1 MAKKNFSREELQK
14 YFTDPKYRKNN
25 SKGFISRHK
34 KFFIFSGVVILILFI
49 ALSVYVFMGLP
60 SFEELENP
68 RPSLAS
74 NVYSYDGQLLGQ
86 FFIQNRIETHI
97 DSLPKHLVNAL
108 IATEDRKFY
117 SHWGVDLDR
126 FVKAIVKNII
136 TLSKK
141 SGGASTITQ
150 QLARNLYQLVE
161 REENLLDIAL
171 RKVREWITAVQIEKT
186 YTKDEILV
194 MYFNI
199 AYFGR
204 GSYGIESAARNF
216 FGKPASKL
224 NLQES
229 ALLVAMLRN
238 PWYYDPIRNPENS
251 YSRRNLI
258 LRIMNEQGFTTEDK
272 YQAAISDNIRLMKT
286 SEFTKSA
293 APHFLEYVRQQLIQK
308 AEKYEVDIYRDGLNI
323 FTTIDF
329 NMQKHANEAVA
340 EHLKEYQPLFDKS
353 WTWNNKSDL
362 IKSILEKGIKNHPSY
377 LSASNE
383 NEKQNIASRLRTD
396 QRFIDSLKK
405 VAQTIEAGFIAI
417 EPRTGHIR
425 AMVGGANHDFM
436 YGLNH
441 TTQIKRQPGS
451 AFKPIIYTVAI
462 DNGYPLATEVLNE
475 PITLEIGN
483 QTYSP
488 RNSNDEYGG
497 YLSFRKG
504 LAGSVNMIS
513 VRLISEGM
521 APLHDIPVYSKR
533 LGIKNTIQPFYSIA
547 LGTSEVT
554 PLELTT
560 AYSTIANKGVF
571 IEPIGILKVE
581 DRNGLLLEDFRT
593 YAHEAL
599 SQETAY
605 LVTDLMQGVVD
616 GGTAQGVRRF
626 FHLPAA
632 GKTGTTQDFADAW
645 FVGFTP
651 SLCAGVWVGFDDQ
664 RVKFTGWYGQGAK
677 AAAPIWG
684 RFMQKV
690 YDDKRIGLI
699 PEYFDQPENITTVTF
714 CEKSLQQG
722 IPKLANENCP
732 VKITDVVNSKFNPEM
747 CDIHT
752 TGGFTPLNVDTTSIK
767 IDW

>member
-1 MAKKNFSREELQK
+1 MAKKNFSHEELQR
-14 YFTDPKYRKNN
+14 YFNDPAYRRKN
-25 SKGFISRHK
+25 SRGFLSRNK
-34 KFFIFSGVVILILFI
+34 KFFIWGGLFLLVFLS
-49 ALSVYVFMGLP
+49 ALTIYIFIGLP
-60 SFEELENP
+60 TFEELENP

-74 NVYSYDGQLLGQ
+74 NVYSYDGHLLGQ
-86 FFIQNRIETHI
+86 FYIQNRIETHI

-126 FVKAIVKNII
+126 VAKAIVKNII

-161 REENLLDIAL
+161 REENLLDVAV
-171 RKVREWITAVQIEKT
+171 RKIREWITAVQIEKT

-204 GSYGIESAARNF
+204 GSYGIESGARNF

-229 ALLVAMLRN
+229 ALLIAMLRN

-258 LRIMNEQGFTTEDK
+258 LKIMLDTDYINESE
-272 YQAAISDNIRLMKT
+272 YQAAVKDNIRLMKT
-286 SEFTKSA
+286 SEFTKSI
-293 APHFLEYVRQQLIQK
+293 APHYLEFVRQQLVRK
-308 AEKYEVDIYRDGLNI
+308 AEKYEIDIYRDGLNI
-323 FTTIDF
+323 FTTIDY

-340 EHLKEYQPLFDKS
+340 EHLKEYQLLFDKS
-353 WTWNNKSDL
+353 WTWKNKDEL
-362 IKSILEKGIKNHPSY
+362 INSLIEKGIRNHPSF
-377 LSASNE
+377 LSAIDE
-383 NEKQNIASRLRTD
+383 NEKKSVVQQLKQDPN
-396 QRFIDSLKK
+396 FIDSLKRT
-405 VAQTIEAGFIAI
+405 ATTIEAGFVAI
-417 EPRTGHIR
+417 DPRTGHIR
-425 AMVGGANHDFM
+425 AMVGGANPDFI

-441 TTQIKRQPGS
+441 VTQIKRQPGS

-462 DNGYPLATEVLNE
+462 DNGYPISTKVLNE
-475 PITLEIGN
+475 PITIEVGN

-497 YLSFRKG
+497 YQSFRQG
-504 LAGSVNMIS
+504 LAGSVNVVS

-533 LGIKNTIQPFYSIA
+533 LGIKNTIHPFYSIA
-547 LGTSEVT
+547 LGTSEVS
-554 PLELTT
+554 PIELTT
-560 AYSTIANKGVF
+560 AYSTIANKGVY
-571 IEPIGILKVE
+571 IEPIGILRVE
-581 DRNGLLLEDFRT
+581 DRNGLLIEDFRT
-593 YAHEAL
+593 DAHEAL
-599 SQETAY
+599 SPETAY

-616 GGTAQGVRRF
+616 GGTAQGIRRWF
-626 FHLPAA
+626 LLPAA

-690 YDDKRIGLI
+690 YDDKKIGL
-699 PEYFDQPENITTVTF
+699 PLEYFEPPEGITTATF

-722 IPKLANENCP
+722 VPKLANEYCP
-732 VKITDVVNSKFNPEM
+732 VKITDIVSSKFIPEI
-747 CDIHT
+747 CDMHT
-752 TGGFTPLNVDTTSIK
+752 SAGYSPLNVDTSAFK